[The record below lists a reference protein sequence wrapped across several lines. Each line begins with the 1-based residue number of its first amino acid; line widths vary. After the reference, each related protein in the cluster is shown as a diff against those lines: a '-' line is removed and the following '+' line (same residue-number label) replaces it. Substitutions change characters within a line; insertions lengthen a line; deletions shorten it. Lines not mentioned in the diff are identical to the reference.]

1 MTIGNGNRP
10 SHNGKETATRKT
22 PRNYY
27 ELERETPK
35 AVLVRIEKDD
45 ESAVWLPKHRIEI
58 DTAAQTVACTDKLWA
73 EKDADRQ
80 RNFAAEKREEREA
93 AWEAGKAMVEIGG
106 TPHKGGKAICV
117 TAFVAEEITDLAI
130 SRTVYFPLS
139 QCDEVDGVY
148 RAPLWLVKAKSAEAV
163 YAVASN
169 NGSKGIDHLHGTFWT
184 IDIGGENRAVDVA
197 DMQKVAAKNG

>member
-1 MTIGNGNRP
+1 M
-10 SHNGKETATRKT
+10 KT

-27 ELERETPK
+27 EIERETPK

-45 ESAVWLPKHRIEI
+45 ESAVWLPKHRIEL

-117 TAFVAEEITDLAI
+117 TALVAEEITDLAI

-148 RAPLWLVKAKSAEAV
+148 RAPRWGVIAKSAEAV

-169 NGSKGIDHLHGTFWT
+169 NGSKGIDHLYGTFWS
-184 IDIGGENRAVDVA
+184 IEIGGENRAVAVA
-197 DMQKVAAKNG
+197 DMQQVAAKNG